1 MTALAE
7 HPVPEPEFLSD
18 QDLLD
23 RYRELR
29 REINQLE
36 AASADVLAEIDAR
49 NSYAAE
55 DCLSATAWILW
66 ATGENPAIA
75 RSRVQ
80 TARRLR
86 YMPQTSTTFG
96 GGELCESRV
105 RLLVRAYETNAE
117 LFARD
122 EELLVEHALCLSSR
136 DLPAAIRYWRNA
148 ADPDG
153 SALDH
158 HRMYEARR
166 LWLSAPWDGMGHLD
180 GAFDPEGTATITTA
194 LDTRSAPLGK
204 DDTRTATQRRADALV
219 EICAHYLTT
228 ADTPR
233 RHGTRPHITVTVS
246 EKALQGEPD
255 RPCELAN
262 GGPVPPEVARRIACD
277 ATVTPIIVDAN
288 GVPLD
293 VGRTR
298 RTIPPA
304 IWRALVLRDGG
315 CTHPGC
321 DRPPDWCQAHHKI
334 HWADGGPT
342 TLENLELQCDPHH
355 HKEHEDDDG
364 YHYPKRQ

>member
-1 MTALAE
+1 MVLTAQPAVADPRTATDRE
-7 HPVPEPEFLSD
+7 
-18 QDLLD
+18 LLD

-29 REINQLE
+29 RDINRLE
-36 AASADVLAEIDAR
+36 AESADVLAEIDVR
-49 NSYAAE
+49 NAYAAE
-55 DCLSATAWILW
+55 DHLSATSWILS
-66 ATGENPAIA
+66 ATGENPSIA

-86 YMPQTSTTFG
+86 HMPQTAATFA
-96 GGELCESRV
+96 GGELCESRI
-105 RLLVRAYETNAE
+105 RLLVRAYETHAD
-117 LFARD
+117 LFNRD
-122 EELLVEHALCLSSR
+122 EEMLVEHALCLSSQ

-166 LWLSAPWDGMGHLD
+166 LWVSAPWEGVGHLD

-194 LDTRSAPLGK
+194 LEARSTAAGRTR
-204 DDTRTATQRRADALV
+204 DDGRTATQRRADALV
-219 EICAHYLTT
+219 EICRHYLNT

-233 RHGTRPHITVTVS
+233 RGGTRPHVTLTVS
-246 EKALQGEPD
+246 AKALRGEPD
-255 RPCELAN
+255 RPCEIAK
-262 GGPVPPEVARRIACD
+262 GGPVPAETARRIACD
-277 ATVTPIIVDAN
+277 ATVTPISVDPT

-304 IWRALVLRDGG
+304 IRRAVELRDKG

-321 DRPPDWCQAHHKI
+321 DRPPEWCEVHHDI

-342 TLENLELQCDPHH
+342 ALWNLRLLCEPHH
-355 HKEHEDDDG
+355 HKHHEG
-364 YHYPKRQ
+364 EQRRPQQE